1 MEQLEEVEDVDT
13 EDLPGYYVRLEVI
26 DDSSS
31 DLLDNTLRTV
41 LVLHRY
47 RILSRTAKTVL
58 LDTPRRSR
66 TKTSTSHP
74 QTTRVSISPNGKRFA
89 YARIHDAIN
98 SFVARKQ
105 RQLQH
110 MYRQIDIINDVLNKV
125 KLHRTLLPYEDALS
139 VADENGHMPTHEEEA
154 DVRHFRLANKIK
166 KVVSRQYP
174 FDGMYFI

>member
-1 MEQLEEVEDVDT
+1 MEQLKEVVDVDA

-31 DLLDNTLRTV
+31 DILDNTLRTV

-66 TKTSTSHP
+66 TKTSP
-74 QTTRVSISPNGKRFA
+74 LRRKTRVLISPNGKRFA

-110 MYRQIDIINDVLNKV
+110 MHRQIAVINDALNKV
-125 KLHRTLLPYEDALS
+125 KLHRTLLPYEDVLS

-166 KVVSRQYP
+166 KVVSTQYP
-174 FDGMYFI
+174 MYDMYYI